1 MQQNNQQEVPVAI
14 QNFLTGITQ
23 RLQALEGR
31 QTHFEEGQA
40 NILAQVQLIA
50 VGQQQLTQSCRAAIR
65 AINRLTGS
73 TSPLTPIPTAA
84 GLPPAAWPQD
94 VTSIDLLGT
103 TDLVTITALLQAYE
117 LNIDGTQEE
126 QRERL
131 LNFLM
136 G

>member
-1 MQQNNQQEVPVAI
+1 ME
-14 QNFLTGITQ
+14 T
-23 RLQALEGR
+23 R
-31 QTHFEEGQA
+31 QTQSEEGQA
-40 NILAQVQLIA
+40 NILAQIQLIA
-50 VGQQQLTQSCRAAIR
+50 VGQQQLIQICRTSIR
-65 AINRLTGS
+65 AVNRLTGS

-103 TDLVTITALLQAYE
+103 TDLATIIALLQAYE
-117 LNIDGTQEE
+117 LNVDGTQEE